1 VQPSAF
7 DSGTA
12 AYYLP
17 RMRKISVVIALLA
30 LGACGGKKD
39 QDAGKQGGAAGSGA
53 QGGAAK
59 PAEQPVS
66 CPPGNVVADGAC
78 VAAITPEQVAA
89 VTQQQSRIDEAV
101 KLLERVDTL
110 AAPIDLMNGIR
121 QIDQWKTFA
130 ATNEKA
136 KKLDEHVAS
145 LGTAVEQLRVFKAG
159 LGEASGRLGNLK
171 DELDRLLKDTGTAK
185 RIEEARAL
193 VSSQVRTAVQ
203 PLAQQVTDTIQK
215 GLAPLTTRFDDATNV
230 VTAGCALMAL
240 GRAGDKSREL
250 CGQAAG
256 LFAQGRKYL
265 DEVKTRPATL
275 FDEVTTKLET
285 ELAVLIDDQTRQAL
299 DAAQTTVNDALKL
312 PAGGGASGA
321 GGGAPAAP

>member
-1 VQPSAF
+1 
-7 DSGTA
+7 
-12 AYYLP
+12 
-17 RMRKISVVIALLA
+17 MRKISVVIALLA

-39 QDAGKQGGAAGSGA
+39 NDGGKQGAEGSGA
-53 QGGAAK
+53 QAGAAR
-59 PAEQPVS
+59 AEQPVS

-78 VAAITPEQVAA
+78 VVAITPEKVAV

-121 QIDQWKTFA
+121 QVDQWKAFA

-136 KKLDEHVAS
+136 KTFDDVVAS

-171 DELDRLLKDTGTAK
+171 DELDRLLKDTGTTK
-185 RIEEARAL
+185 RIEEVRAQ

-215 GLAPLTTRFDDATNV
+215 GLAPLTTRFEDATNL

-240 GRAGDKSREL
+240 GRAGDKSKEL
-250 CGQAAG
+250 CGQATE

-275 FDEVTTKLET
+275 FDEVTTQLET
-285 ELAVLIDDQTRQAL
+285 ELAVLIDDQARQAL
-299 DAAQTTVNDALKL
+299 DAAQAAVNDALKL
-312 PAGGGASGA
+312 PGA
-321 GGGAPAAP
+321 GGAATATP

>member
-1 VQPSAF
+1 
-7 DSGTA
+7 
-12 AYYLP
+12 
-17 RMRKISVVIALLA
+17 MRKISVVIALLA

-39 QDAGKQGGAAGSGA
+39 NDAGKQGSAEGSS
-53 QGGAAK
+53 AAK
-59 PAEQPVS
+59 PAERALV
-66 CPPGNVVADGAC
+66 CPPGNVVKDGAC
-78 VAAITPEQVAA
+78 IAAITPEKVAV

-121 QIDQWKTFA
+121 QVDQWKAFA
-130 ATNEKA
+130 AKNAKA
-136 KKLDEHVAS
+136 KTFDEIVAS

-185 RIEEARAL
+185 RIEEVRAQ

-215 GLAPLTTRFDDATNV
+215 GLAPLTTRFEDATNL

-240 GRAGDKSREL
+240 GRAGDKSKEL
-250 CGQAAG
+250 CGQATE

-265 DEVKTRPATL
+265 DEVKTRPAAL
-275 FDEVTTKLET
+275 FDEVATKLET
-285 ELAVLIDDQTRQAL
+285 ELAVLIDDGTRQAL
-299 DAAQTTVNDALKL
+299 DAAQAAVNDALKL
-312 PAGGGASGA
+312 PAGGGAAPAGGGAKQASGGNGGGGSTV
-321 GGGAPAAP
+321 GGGAPATP